1 MFIQSHLSQG
11 GQGEHERGRKLR
23 RLRWFPPSAKKSFP
37 KEAVFAL
44 LSLENRHSA
53 QIQSA
58 NFVQNNGETEK
69 EKKFRK
75 KFKKTIDKR
84 KRKWYNTKAA
94 QEWRKTGRKRSRR
107 SLKIEQ

>member
-1 MFIQSHLSQG
+1 MEG
-11 GQGEHERGRKLR
+11 GKLR
-23 RLRWFPPSAKKSFP
+23 RLRWFPPSTKESLP

-44 LSLENRHSA
+44 LSLKNRHSA

-69 EKKFRK
+69 EKKIRNF
-75 KFKKTIDKR
+75 FKKVLTKGKESGIIPRLR
-84 KRKWYNTKAA
+84 KSGEKPV
-94 QEWRKTGRKRSRR
+94 EKRSRR

>member
-1 MFIQSHLSQG
+1 MEG
-11 GQGEHERGRKLR
+11 GKLR
-23 RLRWFPPSAKKSFP
+23 RLRWFPPSTKESFP

-58 NFVQNNGETEK
+58 GFVQNNGETEK
-69 EKKFRK
+69 EKKIRNFFQK
-75 KFKKTIDKR
+75 GIDKR

-94 QEWRKTGRKRSRR
+94 QEWRKSGRKA
-107 SLKIEQ
+107 